1 MSYDRGVDLGFV
13 RSYNES
19 VVLGLV
25 RDGAATRVE
34 LAELTGLTPQAVSK
48 IIARLVA
55 AGLVAEGGT
64 RNVGV
69 GKPRTLLTV
78 VPGGAHAFG
87 AHVDRDELRV
97 VLTDLTGAVVRRSST
112 PLPVGFTPAVVVD
125 ALAAAVSSVEVERL
139 LGVGIGIAGPLDFRD
154 GVVHDATGLPGWH
167 DIPLRELASARL
179 GLPVLVDKDT
189 NVAVV
194 AEAWQR
200 GAEFHDAAVVYVG
213 TGVGAGFLLDGKVHR
228 GARSGAGEFGHTTI
242 QLDGPVCA
250 CGRTGCVE
258 AVHRVRVESGDLP
271 AAVDVLGVAVMDL
284 VRLLDISHVVL
295 SGRSVLDAPAAYLS
309 GVRARMPSSE
319 WLPVEVSVT
328 ALGADLVAVGAAQL
342 VLGQLFS

>member
-1 MSYDRGVDLGFV
+1 MDLGFV

-87 AHVDRDELRV
+87 VHVDRDELRV
-97 VLTDLTGAVVRRSST
+97 VLTDLTGAVVHRSST
-112 PLPVGFTPAVVVD
+112 PLSAGFTPAVVVD
-125 ALAAAVSSVEVERL
+125 ALAAAVSSAAVSSVSVERL

-167 DIPLRELASARL
+167 DVPLRELVSARL

-194 AEAWQR
+194 AEAWRR
-200 GAEFHDAAVVYVG
+200 GPEFRDAAVVYVG
-213 TGVGAGFLLDGKVHR
+213 TGVGAGLLLDGTVHR

-242 QLDGPVCA
+242 QLDGPACA

-271 AAVDVLGVAVMDL
+271 AAADVLGVAVMDL

-295 SGRSVLDAPAAYLS
+295 SGRSVLDAPGAYLS
-309 GVRARMPSSE
+309 GVRARVPSSE

-342 VLGQLFS
+342 VLGQLFA